1 MQWFTNISL
10 WLATNSTAILAIVGA
25 IFISAS
31 ALSVS
36 LKALSVNMAAA
47 ALKTQTK
54 VDDGAAGFVAW
65 LAKALAAI
73 AAAAEVANNIIRIA
87 SARGTGDKVSD
98 LDRKRGVD
106 LAQEKTSIPPPP
118 KE

>member
-1 MQWFTNISL
+1 MQWVTEVAG
-10 WLATNSTAILAIVGA
+10 WLAANANTILAIIGTV
-25 IFISAS
+25 FVSAS

-36 LKALSVNMAAA
+36 LKALSVSMAKA

-65 LAKALAAI
+65 MAKTFAMI
-73 AAAAEVANNIIRIA
+73 ASVAEVLNNAVRIA

-98 LDRKRGVD
+98 VARKRDVG
-106 LAQEKTSIPPPP
+106 LAQKKTSIPPP